1 MVLEYGLYRYIQV
14 VLSPSAHART
24 AQAGSAS
31 DCLRCAQRVGTA
43 VRLGLIANCNAVR
56 GCHWHWHCQLSVAYN
71 PNIASY
77 QVLSTAPES
86 G

>member
-1 MVLEYGLYRYIQV
+1 MVLEYRYIQV
-14 VLSPSAHART
+14 AESIRACAHRPSSVAL
-24 AQAGSAS
+24 Q
-31 DCLRCAQRVGTA
+31 LRCAQRVGTA
-43 VRLGLIANCNAVR
+43 VRLGLIANCNAAR
-56 GCHWHWHCQLSVAYN
+56 GCHCQLSVAYN